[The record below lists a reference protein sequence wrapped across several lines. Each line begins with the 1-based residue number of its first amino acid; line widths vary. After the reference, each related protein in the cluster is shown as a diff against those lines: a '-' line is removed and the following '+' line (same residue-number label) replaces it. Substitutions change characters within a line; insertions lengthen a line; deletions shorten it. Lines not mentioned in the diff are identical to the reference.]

1 MGQLFGTDGVRG
13 AAGLD
18 LTAGL
23 AMDLA
28 AAAASVLTEFD
39 AAAGDPVAD
48 HVVAGESV
56 VVGVPVVDHAVVD
69 HAVVGDP
76 VVDHAAVG
84 DSAASNGV
92 AGHRPA
98 RDTAVRRTAGS
109 DTAAD
114 SAALRHA
121 HGLPGAGQR
130 PFAVVG
136 RDPRA
141 SGEFLEAAVVAGL
154 AAGGIDVVRLGVMPT
169 PGVAYLTAAMG
180 AEFGVVLSASH
191 NPAPDNGI
199 KFFARGGVK
208 LPDAVEDE
216 IEARLTGLRLGEA
229 PGIDGHGRGPSGV
242 PPSGFGR
249 VTDARDEGEK
259 YLAHLLSTLQGRPG
273 YPSSPLAGLRVVV
286 DCAHGAASRY
296 APELLRLAGADVI
309 AIGADPDG
317 LNINAGCGS
326 TSLDALSAAVLEA
339 GADAG
344 IAHDGDAD
352 RCLAVDASG
361 QVVDGDQI
369 LAVLAI
375 ALKTEGKL
383 AGDTVVAT
391 VMSNLG
397 FRHAMRAAGID
408 VIETPVG
415 DRYLIAAM
423 LDGKFVL
430 GGEQSGHIIMLDH
443 ATTGDGMLTGLH
455 LLAETARQGRP
466 LAELTSVMTKY
477 PQVLINVPGV
487 DKKQVIS
494 SPALMDAVSAVEA
507 ELGDAGRV
515 LVRPSGTEPAVRVM
529 VEAEDASQADRLAGR
544 LADAIRELG

>member
-28 AAAASVLTEFD
+28 AAAASVLTETD
-39 AAAGDPVAD
+39 AVAGNGAAAATGP
-48 HVVAGESV
+48 
-56 VVGVPVVDHAVVD
+56 
-69 HAVVGDP
+69 
-76 VVDHAAVG
+76 AAQ
-84 DSAASNGV
+84 
-92 AGHRPA
+92 
-98 RDTAVRRTAGS
+98 GS
-109 DTAAD
+109 
-114 SAALRHA
+114 
-121 HGLPGAGQR
+121 GQR

-136 RDPRA
+136 RDPRL

-154 AAGGIDVVRLGVMPT
+154 AARGVDVVRLGVIPT

-216 IEARLTGLRLGEA
+216 IEARLAGPGGPPGYRAHSRGASHDGGPDNGHPSHGEHV
-229 PGIDGHGRGPSGV
+229 DGHPSRGPSGV
-242 PPSGFGR
+242 PAGGFGR
-249 VTDARDEGEK
+249 VADAPDQGEL
-259 YLAHLLSTLQGRPG
+259 YLAHLLSTVQGRPG
-273 YPSSPLAGLRVVV
+273 YAASPLAGLRVVV

-296 APELLRLAGADVI
+296 APELLRRAGADVI

-326 TSLDALSAAVLEA
+326 TSLGVLSAAVREA

-369 LAVLAI
+369 LAVLAV
-375 ALKTEGKL
+375 ALKAEGRL

-397 FRHAMRAAGID
+397 FRHAMRSAGIE

-466 LAELTSVMTKY
+466 LAELASVMTRY

-487 DKKQVIS
+487 DKKRVTS
-494 SPALMDAVSAVEA
+494 SPALTDAVTAAEA

-529 VEAEDASQADRLAGR
+529 VEAEDAGQADRLARR